1 MESTVISRI
10 FQEYC
15 YSSTPMSVEVSNRA
29 VDGNSRA
36 RLTCYP
42 RGNFYPLSRAF
53 LQRAL
58 GSLSPTFVSARD
70 VPLAVKPA
78 YAFTRPLRFPSGASR
93 PYGLL
98 RYPLGGFLPRKTAHQ
113 PLSLNVY
120 AVEVRN
126 LNLKGGCFIDG
137 SIRPESRTS
146 LPPRYATHPSSNFNS
161 RLQ

>member
-58 GSLSPTFVSARD
+58 GSLSPTFVPARD

-98 RYPLGGFLPRKTAHQ
+98 RYFLGGFLPRKTAHQ
-113 PLSLNVY
+113 PLSLEVY
-120 AVEVRN
+120 SLKVRN
-126 LNLKGGCFIDG
+126 LDLEGGCFMGG
-137 SIRPESRTS
+137 SIRPGGRTS
-146 LPPRYATHPSSNFNS
+146 
-161 RLQ
+161 